1 MAGKVANRRCGGL
14 GPLFF
19 TLAPVHAGARRLSYY
34 SFDSLGNPWVSGGG
48 ARRDFEVLKRL
59 APRWRIT
66 LYVGRY
72 PGFDPG
78 EREGISVR
86 GLGFGRTN
94 ALCRLTFALAANA
107 LALCDRAD
115 RIGYSLS
122 AFAPVLSGILR
133 PDRFYSVLHHIVAGD
148 SVKKYGT
155 LGRVP
160 RLLEDLILRLGRNF
174 IVSNARVG
182 ERIRAGNARAR
193 VLLTSNS
200 IDGAL
205 LSLPPSI
212 AAPPYLLFL
221 GRFDIH
227 MKGID
232 LLVDAFREVAS
243 DPAAPAGLRLILAG
257 AAAPEALQAVRRLVP
272 PGWEDRIALKP
283 NVAEAEKRSLLSGC
297 LFFASPSRFE
307 GFGIAA
313 LEANA
318 AGKAVLASDADGFR
332 DSVQRDVTALLV
344 PVGDGAALRAGLK
357 RLLADAGL
365 RERLGSAGRERA
377 RGFDWDAIAAREEA
391 WIAGGFPEAGDPM
404 AAENQE
410 K

>member
-1 MAGKVANRRCGGL
+1 MGDTAL
-14 GPLFF
+14 GRPALIF
-19 TLAPVHAGARRLSYY
+19 TLAPVQAGPRRLSYY

-72 PGFDPG
+72 PGFVPG
-78 EREGISVR
+78 TRDGIEVR
-86 GLGFGRTN
+86 GLGFGRGN

-107 LALCDRAD
+107 RALCDGAD

-133 PDRFYSVLHHIVAGD
+133 PDRFYAVLHHIVAGD

-182 ERIRAGNARAR
+182 ERIRARNPRAR

-212 AAPPYLLFL
+212 AAPPYVLFL

-227 MKGID
+227 MKGLD
-232 LLVDAFREVAS
+232 LLVAAFRDTAS
-243 DPAAPAGLRLILAG
+243 DPAAPAGLRLVLAG

-272 PGWEDRIALKP
+272 PEWEGRIEIRP
-283 NVAEAEKRSLLSGC
+283 NVDEAGKRSLLSGC

-332 DSVQRDVTALLV
+332 DSVQRDVTALLI
-344 PVGDGAALRAGLK
+344 PVGDEAALRAGLK
-357 RLLADAGL
+357 RLSADGEL
-365 RERLGSAGRERA
+365 RARLGSAGRERA

-391 WIAGGFPEAGDPM
+391 WIAGGFPETDG
-404 AAENQE
+404 AAPAKENQG